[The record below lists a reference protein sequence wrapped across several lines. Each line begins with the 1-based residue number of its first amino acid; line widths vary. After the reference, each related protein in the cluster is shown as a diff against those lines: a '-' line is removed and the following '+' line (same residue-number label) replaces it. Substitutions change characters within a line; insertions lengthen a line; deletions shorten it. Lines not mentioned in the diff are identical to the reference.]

1 MAVNV
6 LTNYIVPLLALG
18 MKSLR
23 ERSVLPQLVNHQYD
37 AAPGAKF
44 STVLINIPSAT
55 VATDVTP
62 GHVAPD
68 TGAIAPTQISM
79 AVDRWK
85 EAAFTLTDADLMK
98 VDHGIIP
105 AQADEAIKAL
115 SEAVETDLWS
125 RLSGVPYVSG
135 TSGTTPFA
143 TDLSAYTNARKALN
157 KRRVPKTP
165 RFAIIDP
172 DAEANA
178 ILLRAFQDAG
188 WRGDTGGIIEGEI
201 GQKLGATWLASNFVP
216 TRTSTVLTAGAATVN
231 GVNAPAA
238 AGVQQTLSIAKAT
251 NAAPLVAGD
260 VITIATGPA
269 AGDYVVQTGVTLA
282 VGNTSVN
289 IYPTLRGSTAGGE
302 VITLRAS
309 FVSNVLLHRD
319 ALGFVTRPLSE
330 AAPQG
335 RSLGIFESIVD
346 PMSGLTLRLELT
358 REYKQ
363 DRFSYDILWGSALVR
378 PDFAQIMAG

>member
-6 LTNYIVPLLALG
+6 LTNYIVPLLAMGL
-18 MKSLR
+18 KSLR
-23 ERSVLPQLVNHQYD
+23 ERSVLPQLVNHAYD

-44 STVLINIPSAT
+44 STVLINIPSAV
-55 VATDVTP
+55 VAVDVTP

-68 TGAIAPTQISM
+68 TQAISPTQISM
-79 AVDRWK
+79 QVDRWK
-85 EAAFTLTDADLMK
+85 EAAFTLTDADLLK

-105 AQADEAIKAL
+105 AAADEAIKAL
-115 SEAVETDLWS
+115 AEAVETDLWS
-125 RLSGVPYVSG
+125 RLITVPYVTG

-143 TDLSAYTNARKALN
+143 TDLSAYTNARKAMN
-157 KRRVPKTP
+157 KRRVPKVP
-165 RFAIIDP
+165 RFALIDP

-216 TRTSTVLTAGAATVN
+216 SRTSTPLTAGALTVN
-231 GVNAPAA
+231 GVNAPVA
-238 AGVQQTLSIAKAT
+238 AGAQQTISLAKAT
-251 NAAPLVAGD
+251 NAAPLVVGD
-260 VITIATGPA
+260 IITIATGPA
-269 AGDYVVQTGVTLA
+269 AGDYVVQTAVTLI
-282 VGNTSVN
+282 VGNTTVN

-302 VITLRAS
+302 VVSLRAS

-330 AAPQG
+330 SAPQG
-335 RSLGIFESIVD
+335 RSLGVFESIVD
-346 PMSGLTLRLELT
+346 PISGLTLRLELT

-378 PDFAQIMAG
+378 PDFAQLMAG

>member
-1 MAVNV
+1 MAVNT
-6 LTNYIVPLLALG
+6 LTNYIVPLLAMG

-23 ERSVLPQLVNHQYD
+23 ERSVLPQLVNSAYTAQ
-37 AAPGAKF
+37 PGAKF

-62 GHVAPD
+62 GHTAPD

-79 AVDRWK
+79 VVDRWK

-105 AQADEAIKAL
+105 MQAEEAIKAL
-115 SEAVETDLWS
+115 SEAVETDLWG
-125 RLSGVPYVSG
+125 RLKGVPYVSG

-157 KRRVPKTP
+157 KRRVPKVP
-165 RFAIIDP
+165 RFALIDP

-216 TRTSTVLTAGAATVN
+216 TRTSTALTAGAATVN
-231 GVNAPAA
+231 GVNA
-238 AGVQQTLSIAKAT
+238 AGATTVSIAKAT
-251 NAAPLVAGD
+251 NAAPLVEGD

-269 AGDYVVQTGVTLA
+269 AGDYVVQTAVSLI
-282 VGNTSVN
+282 VGNTSVS
-289 IYPTLRGSTAGGE
+289 IYPALRGATAGGE
-302 VITLRAS
+302 VVTLRAS
-309 FVSNVLLHRD
+309 FVSNVLMHRD

-330 AAPQG
+330 SAPQG

-346 PMSGLTLRLELT
+346 PISGLTLRLELT

-378 PDFAQIMAG
+378 PEFAQIMAG

>member
-1 MAVNV
+1 MR
-6 LTNYIVPLLALG
+6 
-18 MKSLR
+18 SLR
-23 ERSVLPQLVNHQYD
+23 ERSVLPQLVNRAYD
-37 AAPGAKF
+37 AAPGSKF
-44 STVLINIPSAT
+44 STVLINIPSAV

-68 TGAIAPTQISM
+68 TPAIAPTQISM
-79 AVDRWK
+79 VVDRWK

-105 AQADEAIKAL
+105 AQAEEAIKSL
-115 SEAVETDLWS
+115 SEAVETDLWG
-125 RLSGVPYVSG
+125 RLIGVPYVSG

-165 RFAIIDP
+165 RFALIDP

-216 TRTSTVLTAGAATVN
+216 TRTSTPLTAGALTVN

-238 AGVQQTLSIAKAT
+238 AGAQQTISLAKAT

-269 AGDYVVQTGVTLA
+269 AGDYVVQANVTLI
-282 VGNTSVN
+282 VGNTTVS

-302 VITLRAS
+302 AVSLRAS
-309 FVSNVLLHRD
+309 FVSNVLMHRD

-330 AAPQG
+330 SAPQG

-346 PMSGLTLRLELT
+346 PVSGLTLRLELT

>member
-1 MAVNV
+1 VNS
-6 LTNYIVPLLALG
+6 A
-18 MKSLR
+18 
-23 ERSVLPQLVNHQYD
+23 YD

-44 STVLINIPSAT
+44 STVLINIPSAVT
-55 VATDVTP
+55 AVDVVP

-68 TGAIAPTQISM
+68 TQALSPQQISLQ
-79 AVDRWK
+79 VDRWK

-105 AQADEAIKAL
+105 QAADEAIKAL
-115 SEAVETDLWS
+115 AEAVETDLWG
-125 RLSGVPYVSG
+125 RLIGVPYVSG

-157 KRRVPKTP
+157 KRRVPKAP

-216 TRTSTVLTAGAATVN
+216 TRTSTPLSAGALTVN

-238 AGVQQTLSIAKAT
+238 AGTTQVISLAKAT
-251 NAAPLVAGD
+251 NTSPLVAGD
-260 VITIATGPA
+260 VLTIASGPA
-269 AGDYVVQTGVTLA
+269 AGDYVVLTGVTLA
-282 VGNTSVN
+282 IGNTNVSV
-289 IYPTLRGSTAGGE
+289 YPTLRGTTAGGE
-302 VITLRAS
+302 AVSLRAS
-309 FVSNVLLHRD
+309 FVSNVLMHRD
-319 ALGFVTRPLSE
+319 ALAFVTRPLSE
-330 AAPQG
+330 SAPQG
-335 RSLGIFESIVD
+335 RSLGIFDSIVD
-346 PMSGLTLRLELT
+346 PISGLTLRLELT

>member
-1 MAVNV
+1 MAANV

-18 MKSLR
+18 LKSLR
-23 ERSVLPQLVNHQYD
+23 ERSVLPQLVNSAYD

-44 STVLINIPSAT
+44 STVLINIPSAVT
-55 VATDVTP
+55 AVDVVP

-68 TGAIAPTQISM
+68 TQALSPQQISLQ
-79 AVDRWK
+79 VDRWK

-105 AQADEAIKAL
+105 QAADEAIKAL
-115 SEAVETDLWS
+115 AEAVETDLWG
-125 RLSGVPYVSG
+125 RLIGVPYVSG
-135 TSGTTPFA
+135 SSGTTPFA

-157 KRRVPKTP
+157 KRRVPKAP

-216 TRTSTVLTAGAATVN
+216 TRTSTPLSAGALTVN

-238 AGVQQTLSIAKAT
+238 AGTTQQISLAKAT
-251 NAAPLVAGD
+251 NASPLVAGD
-260 VITIATGPA
+260 VLTIASGPA
-269 AGDYVVQTGVTLA
+269 AGDYVVLTGVTLA
-282 VGNTSVN
+282 VGNTSVSV
-289 IYPTLRGSTAGGE
+289 YPTLRGTTAGGE
-302 VITLRAS
+302 AVSLRAS
-309 FVSNVLLHRD
+309 FVSNVLMHRD
-319 ALGFVTRPLSE
+319 ALAFVTRPLSE
-330 AAPQG
+330 SAPQG
-335 RSLGIFESIVD
+335 RSLGIFDSIVD
-346 PMSGLTLRLELT
+346 PISGLTLRLELT